1 MAGMTTRVS
10 RAKDR
15 AVTARELTLPVSRL
29 RLPLVPGDSLPAYH
43 VKARNT
49 SATSENAIHH
59 DDVARRHGFPGALV
73 PGVTIYAYLT
83 RPLVAALGPGWLDRG
98 TASVRFARPV
108 LDGEAATMSATVAA
122 RDSTVT
128 RVELVADTERTPG
141 CALLS
146 ATLPAGRPTPVNL
159 ALYAER
165 PLPVDRPPVSREH
178 LAALPALGTPA
189 IVYDEAAA
197 AEYLDRVDD
206 DLPIYRPPQ
215 GRVHPAFYLQLANRA
230 LTANVTVSPW
240 IHVASTV
247 RHLGPAHV
255 GDTLRAL
262 GRVRSLY
269 ERKGRD
275 FVELDLV
282 LVAGERAR
290 PVAHV
295 LHTAIYRLP

>member
-1 MAGMTTRVS
+1 
-10 RAKDR
+10 
-15 AVTARELTLPVSRL
+15 LTGLVARL
-29 RLPLVPGDSLPAYH
+29 RLPLVPVESLPAYH

-83 RPLVAALGPGWLDRG
+83 RPLVGALGTGWLDRG
-98 TASVRFARPV
+98 TASVRFARPI
-108 LDGEAATMSATVAA
+108 LDGDPVTVTATVTE
-122 RDSTVT
+122 RDATVT
-128 RVELVADTERTPG
+128 RAELAADTERAAG
-141 CALLS
+141 CGVLS

-165 PLPVDRPPVSREH
+165 PLPAERPAATREH

-189 IVYDEAAA
+189 LRYDEAAA
-197 AEYLDRVDD
+197 AEYLGRVDD
-206 DLPIYRPPQ
+206 DLPVYRPPA

-230 LTANVTVSPW
+230 LTANVAVSPW
-240 IHVASTV
+240 IHVSSAV

-269 ERKGRD
+269 ERKGRE

-282 LVAGERAR
+282 LIAGERAR

-295 LHTAIYRLP
+295 LHTAIYRLPAP